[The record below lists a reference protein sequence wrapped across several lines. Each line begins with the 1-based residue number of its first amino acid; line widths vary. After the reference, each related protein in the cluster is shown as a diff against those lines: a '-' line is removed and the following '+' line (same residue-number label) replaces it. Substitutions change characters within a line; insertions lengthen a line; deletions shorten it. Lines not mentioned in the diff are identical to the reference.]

1 MLVNE
6 KEMIIHKKY
15 EELSGYNFRIPL
27 YQRKYAWSEDEVNA
41 LLEDLLSNKSSDYYI
56 GNIVVEQR
64 EDKVLDVID
73 GQQRLTTLYL
83 ISKIATGED
92 TFELHYEIRK
102 EDNDFL
108 KDFENEDKKL
118 IADIQFRQNIKTILK
133 FQETILKPKRETLNN
148 LLAKCKIALTI
159 LPKDVDIVKYFEVMN
174 NRGKQLEKH
183 QILKAKLLRM
193 ISNDKCESDDIDYG
207 RIWDYCSNMNV
218 YIEDSILYGILKN
231 DEKKMENSRKAIFK
245 FLYKESE
252 QKQELLNIFKFNNSS
267 NLTKEEKNINI
278 NNLTIR
284 EIINGKENISYKEEF
299 YVPQEYSSIVK
310 FPIFIMQTFKIYASC
325 KEPNL
330 KDINNLVINDGYL
343 INYFNNEKN
352 EFIFDNGEKSKN
364 FILFLLRMRILYDYF
379 IFKRDEKDKPYLDL
393 IIKEN
398 NEITFSEDQNSQKQI
413 LMLQLLLNFSAPNYF
428 AQDWLAVALK
438 WLNNEDINEKLVNK
452 RIYEEFLSLLK
463 ELDRDMALE
472 RLSKAKDLTGLINS
486 YFLNTKKVN
495 NFDEKDFVENAQLNS
510 GTSTPHYWFYKLDY
524 LLWKDSDIWKD
535 LKSKFTDEN
544 KFKYELINKDFRL
557 SRLNSIEHIYP
568 QSKKEDWELGK
579 IDNFGNLT
587 LISNHMNS
595 ALIDKDNVNKKL
607 KIQEQLNNGTIES
620 LKMILAYSKYKDWTP
635 ENCDDHQEKMINIL
649 IEDLKSC

>member
-108 KDFENEDKKL
+108 KDFENEDKKSK
-118 IADIQFRQNIKTILK
+118 ADIQFRQNIETILK
-133 FQETILKPKRETLNN
+133 FQKTILETEKVTLID

-183 QILKAKLLRM
+183 QILKANILRV
-193 ISNDKCESDDIDYG
+193 ISEDKCDSDDIDYAK
-207 RIWDYCSNMNV
+207 IWDYCSNMNV
-218 YIEDSILYGILKN
+218 YIEDSIFYGSLKY
-231 DEKKMENSRKAIFK
+231 ESKKMENARQPLFSFIRKEITLLDIFK
-245 FLYKESE
+245 KES
-252 QKQELLNIFKFNNSS
+252 K
-267 NLTKEEKNINI
+267 EKNTNFSKII
-278 NNLTIR
+278 D
-284 EIINGKENISYKEEF
+284 IINSKDTTSNKEEF
-299 YVPQEYSSIVK
+299 YIPKEYSSIVK
-310 FPIFIMQTFKIYASC
+310 FPIFLIQVLKIFLTLDNS
-325 KEPNL
+325 KIENHIEID
-330 KDINNLVINDGYL
+330 KIVVNDNNLL
-343 INYFNNEKN
+343 NYFNKLDDKRKLL
-352 EFIFDNGEKSKN
+352 FDCKESKE

-379 IFKRDEKDKPYLDL
+379 IFKRDEKDEPYLDL
-393 IIKEN
+393 IIQKDEI
-398 NEITFSEDQNSQKQI
+398 ITFREKQTEAYSKQI

-428 AQDWLAVALK
+428 AQDWLAVALS
-438 WLNNEDINEKLVNK
+438 WLDKNFNEENVYSLFSEELEK
-452 RIYEEFLSLLK
+452 F
-463 ELDRDMALE
+463 DRTMALE
-472 RLSKAKDLTGLINS
+472 RLTDNKDLTGLVNNYLINNNKDS
-486 YFLNTKKVN
+486 
-495 NFDEKDFVENAQLNS
+495 NFDEANFENNAQLNK
-510 GTSTPHYWFYKLDY
+510 GTATAHYWFYKLDY
-524 LLWKDSDIWKD
+524 LLWKNNDLWKD
-535 LKSKFTDEN
+535 LEYKFTEN
-544 KFKYELINKDFRL
+544 DRFKYSLINTKFRL

>member
-108 KDFENEDKKL
+108 KDFENEDKKSK
-118 IADIQFRQNIKTILK
+118 ADIQFRQNIETILK
-133 FQETILKPKRETLNN
+133 FQKTILETEKVTLID

-183 QILKAKLLRM
+183 QILKANILRV
-193 ISNDKCESDDIDYG
+193 ISEDKCDSDDIDYAK
-207 RIWDYCSNMNV
+207 IWDYCSNMNV
-218 YIEDSILYGILKN
+218 YIEDSIFYGSLKY
-231 DEKKMENSRKAIFK
+231 ESKKMENARQPLFSFIRKEITLLDIFK
-245 FLYKESE
+245 KES
-252 QKQELLNIFKFNNSS
+252 K
-267 NLTKEEKNINI
+267 EKNTNFSKII
-278 NNLTIR
+278 D
-284 EIINGKENISYKEEF
+284 IINSKDTTSNKEEF
-299 YVPQEYSSIVK
+299 YIPKEYSSIVK
-310 FPIFIMQTFKIYASC
+310 FPIFLIQVLKIFLTLDNS
-325 KEPNL
+325 KIENHIEID
-330 KDINNLVINDGYL
+330 KIVVNDNNLL
-343 INYFNNEKN
+343 NYFNKLDDKRKLL
-352 EFIFDNGEKSKN
+352 FDCKESKE

-379 IFKRDEKDKPYLDL
+379 IFKRDEKDEPYLDL
-393 IIKEN
+393 IIQKDEI
-398 NEITFSEDQNSQKQI
+398 ITFREKQTEAYSKQI

-428 AQDWLAVALK
+428 AQDWLAVALS
-438 WLNNEDINEKLVNK
+438 WLDKNFNEENVYSLFSEELEK
-452 RIYEEFLSLLK
+452 F
-463 ELDRDMALE
+463 DRTMALE
-472 RLSKAKDLTGLINS
+472 RLTMNKDLTGLVNKYLLKEEIN
-486 YFLNTKKVN
+486 LNSTTLN
-495 NFDEKDFVENAQLNS
+495 KDFFENKAQINS

-524 LLWKDSDIWKD
+524 LLWKNDSIWKNLNLNLD
-535 LKSKFTDEN
+535 LSK
-544 KFKYELINKDFRL
+544 FRL

-568 QSKKEDWELGK
+568 QQPFKQKEEWKNSEHLN
-579 IDNFGNLT
+579 NFGNLA

-595 ALIDKDNVNKKL
+595 SLNNRDYNEEKRGLLMN
-607 KIQEQLNNGTIES
+607 QLNKGTIES
-620 LKMILAYSKYKDWTP
+620 LKMILLYSKYKEWTP
-635 ENCDDHQEKMINIL
+635 ENCDEHQIEMINLL
-649 IEDLKSC
+649 IGDLNNAK

>member
-108 KDFENEDKKL
+108 KDFENEDKKSK
-118 IADIQFRQNIKTILK
+118 ADIQFRQNIETILK
-133 FQETILKPKRETLNN
+133 FQKTILETEKVTLID

-183 QILKAKLLRM
+183 QILKANILRV
-193 ISNDKCESDDIDYG
+193 ISEDKCDSDDIDYAK
-207 RIWDYCSNMNV
+207 IWDYCSNMNV
-218 YIEDSILYGILKN
+218 YIEDSIFYGSLKY
-231 DEKKMENSRKAIFK
+231 ESKKMENARQPLFSFIRKEITLLDIFK
-245 FLYKESE
+245 KES
-252 QKQELLNIFKFNNSS
+252 K
-267 NLTKEEKNINI
+267 EKNTNFSKII
-278 NNLTIR
+278 D
-284 EIINGKENISYKEEF
+284 IINSKDTTSNKEEF
-299 YVPQEYSSIVK
+299 YIPKEYSSIVK
-310 FPIFIMQTFKIYASC
+310 FPIFLIQVLKIFLTLDNS
-325 KEPNL
+325 KIENHIEID
-330 KDINNLVINDGYL
+330 KIVVNDNNLL
-343 INYFNNEKN
+343 NYFNKLDDKRKLL
-352 EFIFDNGEKSKN
+352 FDCKESKE

-379 IFKRDEKDKPYLDL
+379 IFKRDEKDEPYLDL
-393 IIKEN
+393 IIQKDEI
-398 NEITFSEDQNSQKQI
+398 ITFREKQTEAYSKQI

-428 AQDWLAVALK
+428 AQDWLAVALS
-438 WLNNEDINEKLVNK
+438 WLDKNFKKENVYSGFSEELEK
-452 RIYEEFLSLLK
+452 F
-463 ELDRDMALE
+463 DRTMALE
-472 RLSKAKDLTGLINS
+472 RLTDNKDLTGLVNNYLINNNKDS
-486 YFLNTKKVN
+486 
-495 NFDEKDFVENAQLNS
+495 NFDEANFENNAQLNK
-510 GTSTPHYWFYKLDY
+510 GTATAHYWFYKLDY
-524 LLWKDSDIWKD
+524 LLWKNNDLWKD
-535 LKSKFTDEN
+535 LEYKFTEN
-544 KFKYELINKDFRL
+544 DRFKYSLINTKFRL

-579 IDNFGNLT
+579 IDNFGNLA

-595 ALIDKDNVNKKL
+595 ALNAQEDYNKRHD
-607 KIQEQLNNGTIES
+607 IQKQLYNGTIES
-620 LKMILAYSKYKDWTP
+620 LKMILAYSKYKEWTS
-635 ENCDDHQEKMINIL
+635 ENCNEHQEEMINLL
-649 IEDLKSC
+649 IEDLKNDK

>member
-108 KDFENEDKKL
+108 KDFENEDKKSK
-118 IADIQFRQNIKTILK
+118 ADIQFRQNIETILK
-133 FQETILKPKRETLNN
+133 FQKTILETEKVTLID

-183 QILKAKLLRM
+183 QILKANILRV
-193 ISNDKCESDDIDYG
+193 ISEDKCDSDDIDYAK
-207 RIWDYCSNMNV
+207 IWDYCSNMNV
-218 YIEDSILYGILKN
+218 YIEDSIFYGSLKY
-231 DEKKMENSRKAIFK
+231 ESKKMENARQPLFSFIRKEITLLDIFK
-245 FLYKESE
+245 KES
-252 QKQELLNIFKFNNSS
+252 K
-267 NLTKEEKNINI
+267 EKNTNFSKII
-278 NNLTIR
+278 D
-284 EIINGKENISYKEEF
+284 IINSKDTTSNKEEF
-299 YVPQEYSSIVK
+299 YIPKEYSSIVK
-310 FPIFIMQTFKIYASC
+310 FPIFLIQVLKIFLTLDNS
-325 KEPNL
+325 KIENHIEID
-330 KDINNLVINDGYL
+330 KIVVNDNNLL
-343 INYFNNEKN
+343 NYFNKLDDKRKLL
-352 EFIFDNGEKSKN
+352 FDCKESKE

-379 IFKRDEKDKPYLDL
+379 IFKRDEKDEPYLDL
-393 IIKEN
+393 IIQKDEI
-398 NEITFSEDQNSQKQI
+398 ITFREKQTEAYSKQI

-428 AQDWLAVALK
+428 AQDWLAVALS
-438 WLNNEDINEKLVNK
+438 WLDKNFNEENVYSLFSEELEK
-452 RIYEEFLSLLK
+452 F
-463 ELDRDMALE
+463 DRTMALE
-472 RLSKAKDLTGLINS
+472 RLTMNKDLTGLVNKYLLKEEIN
-486 YFLNTKKVN
+486 LNSTTLN
-495 NFDEKDFVENAQLNS
+495 KDFFENKAQINS

-524 LLWKDSDIWKD
+524 LLWKNDSIWKNLNLNLD
-535 LKSKFTDEN
+535 LSK
-544 KFKYELINKDFRL
+544 FRL

-568 QSKKEDWELGK
+568 QQPLKPKEEWNNSQKLN
-579 IDNFGNLT
+579 NFGNLA

-595 ALIDKDNVNKKL
+595 S
-607 KIQEQLNNGTIES
+607 LNNRDYNE
-620 LKMILAYSKYKDWTP
+620 
-635 ENCDDHQEKMINIL
+635 EK
-649 IEDLKSC
+649 EGF